1 MNRIF
6 LLKFKRLAYF
16 LKSIGVALLIYFPS
30 YPLLP
35 VLRWT
40 AFCSVSVLGIE
51 GVSRGYRGPF
61 EGVGRAL
68 ALRTPS
74 IPLLNPH

>member
-1 MNRIF
+1 MKRFF
-6 LLKFKRLAYF
+6 LFKFKRMSCF
-16 LKSIGVALLIYFPS
+16 LKSIRVSLLIYFPF

-35 VLRWT
+35 ALRWT

-51 GVSRGYRGPF
+51 GVSRAFRGGF

>member
-61 EGVGRAL
+61 EGVSRGL
-68 ALRTPS
+68 VGPWPS
-74 IPLLNPH
+74 EPPRYPY